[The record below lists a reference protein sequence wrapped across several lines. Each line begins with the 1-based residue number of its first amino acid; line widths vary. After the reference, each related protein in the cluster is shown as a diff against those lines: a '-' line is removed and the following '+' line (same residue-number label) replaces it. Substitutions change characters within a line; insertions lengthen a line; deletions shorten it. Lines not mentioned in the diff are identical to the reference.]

1 MEWGTAQPSRGEP
14 MTTFEDRKRSEE
26 SKYKHDEELRFKIR
40 NRRNR
45 LFGQWIAETYLG
57 MSGDAATA
65 YAKDVVLAD
74 FEAPGDDDMMG
85 KVKADLAAASQ
96 EVSDHLLK
104 KHLDEFGEIAKQQ
117 VMAE

>member
-1 MEWGTAQPSRGEP
+1 
-14 MTTFEDRKRSEE
+14 MTTFDDRQRGEE
-26 SKYKHDEELRFKIR
+26 SKFKHNEELRFKIR

-57 MSGDAATA
+57 MSGEAATA

-74 FEAPGDDDMMG
+74 FEAPGDDDMLG
-85 KVKADLAAASQ
+85 KVKGDLAAAEQ
-96 EVSDHLLK
+96 QVSDHLLR
-104 KHLDEFGEIAKQQ
+104 KHLDEFGELAKQQ